1 MFKVLVAKGKAEIY
15 REKPLVF
22 AGNLTQVYSSE
33 VNHATTPATL
43 LRSCWIYANI

>member
-15 REKPLVF
+15 REKTLVI

-33 VNHATTPATL
+33 VKHSSTTSPP
-43 LRSCWIYANI
+43 RPHY